1 MHLKPWIVA
10 GEAPRGFKQ
19 KLPRDIDTEV
29 GGGVQDI
36 EQQPDL
42 LAGPA
47 PKLDEQAVRLHAAGD
62 ILCVVVQDSRLRAGQ
77 IILREFTDNLE
88 QFRAAPVIE
97 EFWGNALGL
106 LRESREYGLPQ
117 VVVSATGIIIELDR
131 SGFHRSSASR
141 IPMNCQR
148 SRGKKK
154 LR

>member
-10 GEAPRGFKQ
+10 GEAPRGLKQ

-47 PKLDEQAVRLHAAGD
+47 PKLHEQAVRLRAAGN
-62 ILCVVVQDSRLRAGQ
+62 ILCVGLQDSGLGAGQ
-77 IILREFTDNLE
+77 IILRQLTDSLE

-97 EFWGNALGL
+97 EFWGNVLGL

-117 VVVSATGIIIELDR
+117 IVVSRTGMIMELDR
-131 SGFHRSSASR
+131 SRFHRSSASR